1 MVLHVVGR
9 ASWPGDTTM
18 GRKMTFEN
26 GQACSLLFF
35 CINHMIVYMKQ
46 THHLINSEE
55 VVLQLIDI
63 ENLCGGSCQVFKF
76 HSQVKEVVASFG
88 SSESFLTVVAAGPNA
103 IQSCPQLLW
112 DWEFDRFLIGKG
124 VDGADNRLLDVI
136 SEPQLRRVGEVQIW
150 SGDHCFA
157 NISRSLVRSGV
168 RVHVFSRLNSLA
180 ESLRSAATCVTFL
193 SELQVTDSS
202 ELALAF

>member
-1 MVLHVVGR
+1 
-9 ASWPGDTTM
+9 M
-18 GRKMTFEN
+18 GHKMIFEN
-26 GQACSLLFF
+26 EQACSLLIP
-35 CINHMIVYMKQ
+35 CINHMMIDMKQ
-46 THHLINSEE
+46 NCHSVKSEE

-63 ENLCGGSCQVFKF
+63 ENLCGGSCQVIKF

-88 SSESFLTVVAAGPNA
+88 KSDSFLTVVAAGPNA

-112 DWEFDRFLIGKG
+112 DWESDRFLIGRG

-157 NISRSLVRSGV
+157 NVSKSLVRRGV
-168 RVHVFSRLNSLA
+168 RVHVFSRPTSLA
-180 ESLRSAATCVTFL
+180 ESLRAAATRVTFL
-193 SELQVTDSS
+193 TELQVPDSS
-202 ELALAF
+202 ELAFAS

>member
-1 MVLHVVGR
+1 M
-9 ASWPGDTTM
+9 M
-18 GRKMTFEN
+18 
-26 GQACSLLFF
+26 
-35 CINHMIVYMKQ
+35 VYMKQ
-46 THHLINSEE
+46 NHHLINSEKA
-55 VVLQLIDI
+55 VLQLIDI
-63 ENLCGGSCQVFKF
+63 ENLCGGSCQVRKF
-76 HSQVKEVVASFG
+76 HSHVKEVVDSFG
-88 SSESFLTVVAAGPNA
+88 KSDSFLTVVAAGPNA
-103 IQSCPQLLW
+103 IQSCPELLW

-168 RVHVFSRLNSLA
+168 RVHVFSRLNSMA
-180 ESLRSAATCVTFL
+180 ESLRSAATCVTLL
-193 SELQVTDSS
+193 SELQVADSS